1 MRLVPVTAEDA
12 PPQRILDFDVETVAA
27 GFADPQW
34 VPQKITCVAWSWIG
48 SGEITSDVCGPMGLY
63 YEPEKRADMLFTLLV
78 LIAQADMVTGHNL
91 LRFDLP
97 VLNAEAMRLGLEP
110 LRKVLVQDTMR
121 LPKSKGF
128 KKGQDALG
136 GLYQTEQQKQQMD
149 WEAWDRAYSEPGWP
163 KVRDRAESDVR
174 MHMEIREGLLDD
186 GLLKPPVWWVA

>member
-48 SGEITSDVCGPMGLY
+48 SGEITSDDCGPMGLY

-97 VLNAEAMRLGLEP
+97 VLNAEASIFTTTFSGSPLENVAAVTVSGMLTLECRQTTHIGEQESRSTP
-110 LRKVLVQDTMR
+110 WTI
-121 LPKSKGF
+121 LPN
-128 KKGQDALG
+128 
-136 GLYQTEQQKQQMD
+136 
-149 WEAWDRAYSEPGWP
+149 
-163 KVRDRAESDVR
+163 
-174 MHMEIREGLLDD
+174 LLDRD
-186 GLLKPPVWWVA
+186 GLLAFSGIVMTVVRALPTELSAGSRPCAVT

>member
-1 MRLVPVTAEDA
+1 M
-12 PPQRILDFDVETVAA
+12 
-27 GFADPQW
+27 
-34 VPQKITCVAWSWIG
+34 PQKITCVAWSWIG

-110 LRKVLVQDTMR
+110 VRKVLVQDTMR

-186 GLLKPPVWWVA
+186 GLLKPPVWWVV